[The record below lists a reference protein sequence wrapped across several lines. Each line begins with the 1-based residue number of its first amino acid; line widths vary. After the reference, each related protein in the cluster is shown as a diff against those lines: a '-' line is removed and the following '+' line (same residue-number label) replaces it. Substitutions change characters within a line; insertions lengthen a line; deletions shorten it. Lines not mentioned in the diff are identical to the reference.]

1 MAADADAGV
10 VLVGG
15 GVGAVSVARRLRE
28 LGYDGALTLVSD
40 EGVAP
45 YDRPPLSKQYLAGTL
60 GTDELGLFR
69 ADELAGLDVT
79 LLTGRRAT
87 GVSATDRELL
97 IEGGGR
103 VPYRALVVATGARAR
118 RLPFGDGLAGVHYL
132 RTLADAERLSGD
144 LGPGRRLV
152 VVGGGFIGLEVAAT
166 AHALGAEVTV
176 LETAPQPLTRVLGP
190 SAGAL
195 VTALHA
201 ERVDLRFGVSVT
213 GIVGDD
219 RVRAVCVDGE
229 ELAADAV
236 VVGIGATPNTEW
248 LDGSGHRVD
257 DGVVCDDGGR
267 TSAPGVYAVGDVARW
282 RHGGTGTEQRI
293 EQWQSAVEQAAVVAT
308 NIAVELGVA
317 EAAATWDAVPYFWS
331 DQYEHKIQ
339 FCGRP
344 GDLTSDRPVRR
355 GTVACFADSA
365 DGVATGVLAVDN
377 PAALARGRRMVAA
390 GTPWPEMVAWLE
402 SL

>member
-1 MAADADAGV
+1 MDAGV

-15 GVGAVSVARRLRE
+15 GVGAVSVARRLRQA
-28 LGYDGALTLVSD
+28 GYAGALTLVSE

-60 GTDELGLFR
+60 DTAELDLLR
-69 ADELAGLDVT
+69 ADELGGLDVT
-79 LLTGRRAT
+79 LLTGRVAIGLDLAR
-87 GVSATDRELL
+87 DELHL
-97 IEGGGR
+97 EGGGR
-103 VPYRALVVATGARAR
+103 VPYRALVIATGARAR
-118 RLPFGDGLAGVHYL
+118 RLPYGDGLAGVHYL
-132 RTLADAERLSGD
+132 RTLGDAERLSGE

-190 SAGAL
+190 TAGAL

-201 ERVDLRFGVSVT
+201 ERVDLRFGVQVT
-213 GIVGDD
+213 GFAGDD

-229 ELAADAV
+229 ELPADVV
-236 VVGIGATPNTEW
+236 VVGIGAIPNTEW
-248 LDGSGHRVD
+248 LEGSGLRVD

-282 RHGGTGTEQRI
+282 RHGRLGTEQRV
-293 EQWQSAVEQAAVVAT
+293 EQWQTAVEQAAVVAA
-308 NIAVELGVA
+308 NLAVDLGVA
-317 EAAATWDAVPYFWS
+317 EAAPESWEAVPYFWS

-344 GDLTSDRPVRR
+344 GEVTADRSVRR
-355 GTVACFADSA
+355 GVVACFADAA
-365 DGVATGVLAVDN
+365 DGAVTGVLAVDN

-390 GTPWPEMVAWLE
+390 GTPWSEMVAWLE

>member
-1 MAADADAGV
+1 MDAGV

-15 GVGAVSVARRLRE
+15 GVGAVSVARRLRQV
-28 LGYDGALTLVSD
+28 GYAGALTLVSD

-45 YDRPPLSKQYLAGTL
+45 YDRPPLSKQYLAGALDTA
-60 GTDELGLFR
+60 ELDLFR
-69 ADELAGLDVT
+69 ADELTGLDVT
-79 LLTGRRAT
+79 LLTGRVAT
-87 GVSATDRELL
+87 GLDLARDELHL
-97 IEGGGR
+97 EGGGR
-103 VPYRALVVATGARAR
+103 VPYRALVVATGARPR
-118 RLPFGDGLAGVHYL
+118 RLPYGEGLAGVHYL
-132 RTLADAERLSGD
+132 RTLGDAERLSGE

-190 SAGAL
+190 TAGAL

-201 ERVDLRFGVSVT
+201 ERVDLRFGVEVT
-213 GIVGDD
+213 GFAGDD
-219 RVRAVCVDGE
+219 RVRAVRVDGE
-229 ELAADAV
+229 ELPADVV
-236 VVGIGATPNTEW
+236 VVGIGAIPNTEW
-248 LDGSGHRVD
+248 LERSGLRID

-282 RHGGTGTEQRI
+282 RHGSLGTEQRV
-293 EQWQSAVEQAAVVAT
+293 EQWQTAVEQAAVVAA
-308 NIAVELGVA
+308 NLAVELGVA
-317 EAAATWDAVPYFWS
+317 EAAPESWDAVPYFWS

-344 GDLTSDRPVRR
+344 GDLSCDRPVRR
-355 GTVACFADSA
+355 GVVACFADAA
-365 DGVATGVLAVDN
+365 DGTATGVLAVDN
-377 PAALARGRRMVAA
+377 PAALARGRRLVAA
-390 GTPWPEMVAWLE
+390 GTPWPEMVSWLE

>member
-1 MAADADAGV
+1 MADDAGV

-28 LGYDGALTLVSD
+28 VGYAGALTLVSD
-40 EGVAP
+40 EEVAP
-45 YDRPPLSKQYLAGTL
+45 YDRPPLSKQYLAGSL
-60 GTDELGLFR
+60 GPDELGLLR
-69 ADELAGLDVT
+69 PDELTGLDVT

-87 GVSATDRELL
+87 GVSVTDRELL
-97 IEGGGR
+97 VEGGGR
-103 VPYRALVVATGARAR
+103 VPYRVLVVATGARAR
-118 RLPFGDGLAGVHYL
+118 RLPFGDDLAGVHYL
-132 RTLADAERLSGD
+132 RTLADAERLAGD

-201 ERVDLRFGVSVT
+201 ERVDLRFDVAVT

-229 ELAADAV
+229 ELPADAV

-248 LDGSGHRVD
+248 LDGSDLRVD

-282 RHGGTGTEQRI
+282 RHGGTGTEQRV
-293 EQWQSAVEQAAVVAT
+293 EQWQSAVEQAAVVAA
-308 NIAVELGVA
+308 NVAVELGVA
-317 EAAATWDAVPYFWS
+317 EAEAASWDTVPYFWS
-331 DQYEHKIQ
+331 DQYEHKVQ

-344 GDLTSDRPVRR
+344 GDLSRDRPVRR
-355 GTVACFADSA
+355 GTVVCFADSA
-365 DGVATGVLAVDN
+365 EGVATGVLAVDN

-390 GTPWPEMVAWLE
+390 GTPWPEMLAWLE

>member
-1 MAADADAGV
+1 MGGDAGV

-15 GVGAVSVARRLRE
+15 GVGAVSVARRLRQV
-28 LGYDGALTLVSD
+28 GYAGAVTLVSD
-40 EGVAP
+40 EAVAP
-45 YDRPPLSKQYLAGTL
+45 YDRPPLSKQYLAGAL
-60 GTDELGLFR
+60 DTDQLGLFR
-69 ADELAGLDVT
+69 PDELDGLDVT
-79 LLTGRRAT
+79 LLTGRAAAGLDVTR
-87 GVSATDRELL
+87 DELHL
-97 IEGGGR
+97 EGGGR
-103 VPYRALVVATGARAR
+103 VPYRVLVVATGARAR
-118 RLPFGDGLAGVHYL
+118 RLPFGDGLEGVHYL
-132 RTLADAERLSGD
+132 RTLADAERLAGD

-166 AHALGAEVTV
+166 AHALGTEVTV
-176 LETAPQPLTRVLGP
+176 LETARQPLTRVLGP

-213 GIVGDD
+213 GILGDD
-219 RVRAVCVDGE
+219 RVRAVCVDGA
-229 ELAADAV
+229 ELPADAV
-236 VVGIGATPNTEW
+236 VVGIGAIPNTEW
-248 LDGSGHRVD
+248 LDGSGLRVD
-257 DGVVCDDGGR
+257 DGVVCDEGGR

-282 RHGGTGTEQRI
+282 RHGGTGVEQRV
-293 EQWQSAVEQAAVVAT
+293 EQWQSAVEQAAVVAA

-317 EAAATWDAVPYFWS
+317 EVEAASWDAVPYFWS

-344 GDLTSDRPVRR
+344 GDLASDRLVRR

-365 DGVATGVLAVDN
+365 DGIATGVLAVDN

-390 GTPWPEMVAWLE
+390 GTRWAEMLDWLE

>member
-1 MAADADAGV
+1 MASGV

-28 LGYDGALTLVSD
+28 IGYAGPLTLVSD
-40 EGVAP
+40 ECVAP
-45 YDRPPLSKQYLAGTL
+45 YDRPPLSKQYLAGSL
-60 GTDELGLFR
+60 DADELGLFHPG
-69 ADELAGLDVT
+69 ELAGLDVT
-79 LLTGRRAT
+79 LFTARRAT
-87 GVSATDRELL
+87 GVSTPDRELL
-97 IEGGGR
+97 LEGGGR
-103 VPYRALVVATGARAR
+103 VAYQALVVATGARAR

-132 RTLADAERLSGD
+132 RRLPDAERLAGD

-166 AHALGAEVTV
+166 AHALGAQVTV
-176 LETAPQPLTRVLGP
+176 LESAAQPLTRVLGP
-190 SAGAL
+190 TAGAL

-213 GIVGDD
+213 GLVGDD

-229 ELAADAV
+229 ELPADVV
-236 VVGIGATPNTEW
+236 VVGIGAIPNTDW
-248 LDGSGHRVD
+248 LDGSGLRVD

-267 TSAPGVYAVGDVARW
+267 TSAAGVYAVGDVARW
-282 RHGGTGTEQRI
+282 RHGRLGTEQRV
-293 EQWQSAVEQAAVVAT
+293 EQWQTAVEQAAVVAA
-308 NIAVELGVA
+308 NLAVDLGVA
-317 EAAATWDAVPYFWS
+317 EAAAVSWDAVPYFWS

-344 GDLTSDRPVRR
+344 GEITSDRAVRR
-355 GTVACFADSA
+355 GVVACFADSV
-365 DGVATGVLAVDN
+365 DGPATGVLAVDN
-377 PAALARGRRMVAA
+377 PVALARGRRLIAA
-390 GTPWPEMVAWLE
+390 GTCWFEMTAWLA